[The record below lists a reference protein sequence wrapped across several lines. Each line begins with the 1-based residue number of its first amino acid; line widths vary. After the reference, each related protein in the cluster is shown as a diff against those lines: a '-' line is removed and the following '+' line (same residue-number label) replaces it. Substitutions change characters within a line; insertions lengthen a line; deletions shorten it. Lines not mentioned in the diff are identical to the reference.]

1 MIEVVAEQFLGLVQS
16 VNHSVSVQEC
26 QDLICMI
33 DGNGEPFTIPNF
45 REGMEIDVFA
55 LPAHELWG
63 TEKGIS
69 IFGPR
74 AMGYDV
80 DYKPL

>member
-1 MIEVVAEQFLGLVQS
+1 MVAYRNGEAEVMIP
-16 VNHSVSVQEC
+16 
-26 QDLICMI
+26 DLICMI
-33 DGNGEPFTIPNF
+33 DGDGEPFTIPNF
-45 REGMEIDVFA
+45 RDGMEMNIFA
-55 LPAHELWG
+55 LPAHELWRSERG
-63 TEKGIS
+63 VE